1 MPNPIRFVF
10 DAATKG
16 FDAGVDRS
24 ERVVKRMA
32 DTAERSGRRIDG
44 AFESTAGHADNVAS
58 KGSQAAGAFSGLG
71 GLAAES
77 GGKVGALGGAMVTTG
92 VAAQA
97 AADAGDL
104 LNVVTEST
112 IGKAIA
118 SRAATIASNAATFAS
133 STASKAAAAGQW
145 LLNAAMSANPI
156 LLVVIAL
163 VALTA
168 GLVIAYKKS
177 ATFREI
183 VQGAFHG
190 VLSIGQKFVGF
201 FTKTI
206 PGAVSKVVGFVKT
219 HWKPILAIMA
229 GPLGLIVLAV
239 TKNIDKIKGAF
250 TGAIAWVKGV
260 PGKVRA
266 LVGSFAD
273 AGGALIRGLI
283 DGLSRVGGSIG
294 NVGKAIVNSVIG
306 FLNDVLPHQISIN
319 KGPIHVSVPLFPS
332 IPMLASGGIV
342 YGPTLALIG
351 EAGPEAVV
359 PLNGKFGGGGRTYSI
374 TVQVPVAHDLYT
386 VGETIVAAIREFEEG
401 GGD

>member
-32 DTAERSGRRIDG
+32 DTAERSGRRVDS

-58 KGSQAAGAFSGLG
+58 KGAQAAGALG
-71 GLAAES
+71 GLGDLASQA
-77 GGKVGALGGAMVTTG
+77 GGPWAALGGSMMTAGIAT
-92 VAAQA
+92 QA

-118 SRAATIASNAATFAS
+118 SRAATIASSAAQFAS
-133 STASKAAAAGQW
+133 ASAAKVAAAGQW
-145 LLNAAMSANPI
+145 ALNAAMSANPI
-156 LLVVIAL
+156 ALVVIAL
-163 VALTA
+163 VALVA
-168 GLVIAYKKS
+168 AFVIAYKKS
-177 ATFREI
+177 ETFRNI
-183 VQGAFHG
+183 VNGAFG
-190 VLSIGQKFVGF
+190 AVLGIGQRFARF

-206 PGAVSKVVGFVKT
+206 PNAVSHVVGFVRT
-219 HWKPILAIMA
+219 HWRPILAIIA

-239 TKNIDKIKGAF
+239 TKNLDKIKGAF
-250 TGAIAWVKGV
+250 TATIGFVKGI
-260 PGKVRA
+260 PGKIRN
-266 LVGSFAD
+266 LVGSFTD

-283 DGLSRVGGSIG
+283 DGLSHVGGSIA
-294 NVGKAIVNSVIG
+294 NIGKAIVNSVIG
-306 FLNDVLPHQISIN
+306 FLNDVLPHSISIN

-359 PLNGKFGGGGRTYSI
+359 PLGRDRFGHRTYSI